1 MVKSN
6 DKRGKFVRLAEGRT
20 QAALNA
26 LRKIGNLSNQRA
38 YDYNEADIRKIV
50 RVLKDAVN
58 EIERK
63 FSASGDQQDK
73 FKL

>member
-1 MVKSN
+1 MAKSS
-6 DKRGKFVRLAEGRT
+6 DKREKFVRLAEGRT

-38 YDYNEADIRKIV
+38 YDYNEADIKKIV

-63 FSASGDQQDK
+63 FSSSGDQQDK